1 MRSTMASVESA
12 TAGNAMTDRKAAIAA
27 YKERKVIGGVYA
39 VRCTATGEVWVGG
52 WSNLA
57 TIQNRIWFT
66 LRQGGHP
73 NPDLQT
79 CWQQNGAA
87 HFRFDILEQID
98 AEASAYVRDAVL
110 KERTAHWRS
119 SLGARSM

>member
-1 MRSTMASVESA
+1 
-12 TAGNAMTDRKAAIAA
+12 MTEDRKAAIAA

-39 VRCTATGEVWVGG
+39 VRCTATGEVWVGQ
-52 WSNLA
+52 WPNLA

-66 LRQGGHP
+66 LRQGSHP

-79 CWQQNGAA
+79 SWRQNGVEQ
-87 HFRFDILEQID
+87 FRFDILEEFD
-98 AEASAYVRDAVL
+98 EEASVYVRDALL
-110 KERTAHWRS
+110 KERAAHWRS